1 MLHKP
6 GLAYL
11 RSGASASGT
20 ARDIRKFRLRL
31 ARPRQ
36 PRTGDALRV
45 LVHVPEYPP
54 QAQGG
59 AEQSIRAI
67 AKFLVKAGHDV
78 TVVSEAA
85 TQSYELDGVDV
96 VRPGSRRVLRSLY
109 RWADVAV
116 AQRRSATRSQMLA
129 GTNGIPFVLCVRD
142 IGEWTRLPVTPDLTV
157 FNAQFQRDLF
167 DFDSPSIVVHPPIEL
182 ADFATTPGDRVTLVN
197 MNERKGASLF
207 LEIVKRMP
215 HVQFLGVT
223 GMWGEQ
229 VLPSE
234 PLPNLEVVN
243 AAADPRDV
251 YGRTRVLLL
260 PSRWETF
267 GRVAVEA
274 GASGIPVVA
283 TPNPGT
289 IEALGD
295 AALYARR
302 DDLESWIR
310 AIDRL
315 DDATEYV
322 HWSSRIRDAVTRFEG
337 NEQLEAFAHALT
349 AVVGR

>member
-1 MLHKP
+1 MLRKP
-6 GLAYL
+6 DLAYL

-20 ARDIRKFRLRL
+20 ARDLRKLRLRL

-36 PRTGDALRV
+36 RSNSDLLRV

-54 QAQGG
+54 DAQGG

-67 AKFLVKAGHDV
+67 AKYLVGTGHDV
-78 TVVSEAA
+78 TVISEAA
-85 TQSYELDGVDV
+85 VEPYELDGVDV
-96 VRPGSRRVLRSLY
+96 VPPGSRRALRSLY
-109 RWADVAV
+109 RWADVAI
-116 AQRRSATRSQMLA
+116 AQRRSAVRSQMLA
-129 GTNGIPFVLCVRD
+129 GTSGIPFVLCVRD

-167 DFDSPSIVVHPPIEL
+167 DFDSPSVVVYPPIEL

-215 HVQFLGVT
+215 NVQFLGVT

-229 VLPSE
+229 VLPGE
-234 PLPNLEVVN
+234 PLPNLEIVN
-243 AAADPRDV
+243 ASVDPRDV

-295 AALYARR
+295 AVLYAQR
-302 DDLESWIR
+302 DDLGSWIR

-315 DDATEYV
+315 GDETEYA
-322 HWSSRIRDAVTRFEG
+322 HWSSRISEAVTRFEG